1 VNRSTWRSATVVV
14 ITTLLLREQVYLA
27 LSNCRSNG
35 RGLRL
40 RYRLEVFGYA
50 KDDLCARSS
59 SSSLIYDV
67 TPSIP
72 SIFDLLVADHDV
84 VGQTSSASVSVDRSI
99 SRNRTLR
106 LLRCETRHRVW
117 RSLRVVIV
125 AIAVAA
131 GSIQLL

>member
-1 VNRSTWRSATVVV
+1 M
-14 ITTLLLREQVYLA
+14 A

-59 SSSLIYDV
+59 SSSSIYDS
-67 TPSIP
+67 TPSIT
-72 SIFDLLVADHDV
+72 SIFDLLVSSRRLLVEDRDDV
-84 VGQTSSASVSVDRSI
+84 SQTKLGSVFVDRSI
-99 SRNRTLR
+99 CRQRTLR
-106 LLRCETRHRVW
+106 VLRYEIGRRVW
-117 RSLRVVIV
+117 RSLGVAVV
-125 AIAVAA
+125 AIALAA